1 MTHAMAP
8 SEAAADLAPGERQGP
23 DPELEALP
31 EPRRPW
37 RRVTLLT
44 LSVTAI
50 ASLLMLWAL
59 RGEARYALRGGA
71 PHQAGDLSHFQPR
84 LEQEN
89 SWIHGEAELSPHPAV
104 RYSRP
109 LESDSYRLAQVANNP
124 RLWVQIRVPS
134 DLEGPRFVP
143 PTSFVGRLVSFSNA
157 GVRHAGLSAAVEAAS
172 QGKVATDAWL
182 LIDGE
187 APKTTRWAFGLVA
200 LFAAFAAFNVYG
212 LYRLTRR
219 ADA

>member
-1 MTHAMAP
+1 MPP
-8 SEAAADLAPGERQGP
+8 SDVAADLAAGERHAP

-50 ASLLMLWAL
+50 ASLLMIWAL
-59 RGEARYALRGGA
+59 RGEAGYALRGGT
-71 PHQAGDLSHFQPR
+71 PDQVGELSRFQPR
-84 LEQEN
+84 AELQN
-89 SWIHGEAELSPHPAV
+89 AWIHGAAELAPHPAV

-109 LESDSYRLAQVANNP
+109 LESDSYRLAQIAGNP

-134 DLEGPRFVP
+134 ELEGPHFVP
-143 PTSFVGRLVSFSNA
+143 PTSFVGRLVSFSSA
-157 GVRHAGLSAAVEAAS
+157 GLRHAGLADAVEAAS
-172 QGKVATDAWL
+172 QGKVGSGAWL

-187 APKTTRWAFGLVA
+187 APKTTRWALGLVA